1 MRTWPLRGLSFVLN
15 VAVAVVV
22 VCILCELKLARRHV
36 FILLNI
42 NVLKLAWKYQSIRG
56 MYM

>member
-1 MRTWPLRGLSFVLN
+1 MRTWPLRGPSFVLN
-15 VAVAVVV
+15 VAVVV